1 MILFSIALILLIVY
15 LEYLHYKERKDL
27 LNRIQAKDFTEY
39 IKAEKKPDK
48 KKQEEKEPEPN
59 FV

>member
-1 MILFSIALILLIVY
+1 MILFSIALILLIGG

-27 LNRIQAKDFTEY
+27 LNRIQAKDITEY
-39 IKAEKKPDK
+39 KSLSKKPEKKK
-48 KKQEEKEPEPN
+48 EKEKEPEPN

>member
-1 MILFSIALILLIVY
+1 MILFSISLILLIGG

-27 LNRIQAKDFTEY
+27 LNRIQAKDITEY
-39 IKAEKKPDK
+39 KSLSKKPEKKK
-48 KKQEEKEPEPN
+48 EKEKEPEPN